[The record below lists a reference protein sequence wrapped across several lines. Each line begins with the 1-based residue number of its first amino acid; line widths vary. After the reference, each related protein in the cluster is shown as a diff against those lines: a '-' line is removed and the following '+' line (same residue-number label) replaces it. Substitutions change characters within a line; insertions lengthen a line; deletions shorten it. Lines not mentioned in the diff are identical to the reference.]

1 MGTRTKRLRQLIDL
15 QQKLK
20 AIHETRHAGFLR
32 DAAAAEAEAED
43 LARHAQEPSPLTGL
57 FPGLYERRVA
67 RALERKAEMTALA
80 GKEARK
86 IAAEEART
94 DVVRRNYRDAVR
106 QEERSGAEKE
116 ILEILS
122 RPTPAK

>member
-32 DAAAAEAEAED
+32 EAAAAGAEAED
-43 LARHAQEPSPLTGL
+43 LARRSQEASPLADL
-57 FPGLYERRVA
+57 FPGLYARRVA

-80 GKEARK
+80 AKEARK

-94 DVVRRNYRDAVR
+94 DVVRRNYREAVR